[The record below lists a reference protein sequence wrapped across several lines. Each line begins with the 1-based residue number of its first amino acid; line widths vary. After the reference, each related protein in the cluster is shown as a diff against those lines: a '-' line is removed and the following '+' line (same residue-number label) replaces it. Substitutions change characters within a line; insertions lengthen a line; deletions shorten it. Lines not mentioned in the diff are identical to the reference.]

1 MPRGNSDLSV
11 IGSSTKVTGR
21 VSGDG
26 GLRVEGA
33 VKGDVAV
40 TGPLEVAEGAT
51 IEGNVRAE
59 SLDLSG
65 ALTGD
70 VAAQGLVIVRSGA
83 AARGELKGSQVAI
96 EPGSRVSVRLEC
108 EFELDLGSPS
118 PPAKRR

>member
-1 MPRGNSDLSV
+1 MARANSDLSV

-40 TGPLEVAEGAT
+40 NGPLEVAEGAT
-51 IEGNVRAE
+51 IDGNVRAE
-59 SLDLSG
+59 SLDLAGS
-65 ALTGD
+65 LMGD
-70 VAAQGLVIVRSGA
+70 VNAQGPVVVRSGA
-83 AARGELKGSQVAI
+83 AVRGELKGSQVAI

-108 EFELDLGSPS
+108 EFELDLGAAAPV
-118 PPAKRR
+118 KRR

>member
-1 MPRGNSDLSV
+1 MARASSDISV

-40 TGPLEVAEGAT
+40 NGPLEVAEGAT
-51 IEGNVRAE
+51 IDGNVRAE
-59 SLDLSG
+59 SLDLAGS
-65 ALTGD
+65 LMGD
-70 VAAQGLVIVRSGA
+70 VAAQGPVIVRSGA
-83 AARGELKGSQVAI
+83 AVRGELKGSQVAI

-108 EFELDLGSPS
+108 EFELDLGAAAPV
-118 PPAKRR
+118 KRR

>member
-1 MPRGNSDLSV
+1 MARGNSDLSV

-26 GLRVEGA
+26 ALRVEGA

-51 IEGNVRAE
+51 IDGNVRAE
-59 SLDLSG
+59 SLDLAG
-65 ALTGD
+65 ALVGD
-70 VAAQGLVIVRSGA
+70 VAAQGAVIVRSGA

-108 EFELDLGSPS
+108 EFELDLGPS
-118 PPAKRR
+118 APAKRR

>member
-1 MPRGNSDLSV
+1 MARGSSDISV

-51 IEGNVRAE
+51 IDGNVRAE
-59 SLDLSG
+59 SLDLAG
-65 ALTGD
+65 ALAGD
-70 VAAQGLVIVRSGA
+70 VVAQGPVIVRSGA

-108 EFELDLGSPS
+108 EFELDLGSS
-118 PPAKRR
+118 SAPAKRR

>member
-1 MPRGNSDLSV
+1 MARATSDLSV
-11 IGSSTKVTGR
+11 IGSSTRVTGR

-40 TGPLEVAEGAT
+40 NGPLEVAEGAT
-51 IEGNVRAE
+51 IDGNVRAE
-59 SLDLSG
+59 SLDLAGS
-65 ALTGD
+65 LMGD
-70 VAAQGLVIVRSGA
+70 VAAQGPVIVRSGA

-108 EFELDLGSPS
+108 EFELDLGASAPV
-118 PPAKRR
+118 KRR

>member
-1 MPRGNSDLSV
+1 MARGNSDLSV

-26 GLRVEGA
+26 GLRVEGT

-40 TGPLEVAEGAT
+40 NGPLEVAEGAT
-51 IEGNVRAE
+51 VDGNVRAE

-65 ALTGD
+65 SLTGD
-70 VAAQGLVIVRSGA
+70 VNAQGPVVVRSGA
-83 AARGELKGSQVAI
+83 AVRGELKGSQVAI

-108 EFELDLGSPS
+108 EFELDLGAAAPV
-118 PPAKRR
+118 KRR

>member
-1 MPRGNSDLSV
+1 MARATSDISV

-40 TGPLEVAEGAT
+40 TGPLEIAEGAT
-51 IEGNVRAE
+51 IDGNVRAE
-59 SLDLSG
+59 SLDLAG

-70 VAAQGLVIVRSGA
+70 VAAQGPVIVRSGA
-83 AARGELKGSQVAI
+83 AVRGELKGSHVAI